1 MKATVDSAA
10 LRGLLPGT
18 AAVPAGA
25 IHPPAAVATPTA
37 PDRPPE
43 HDAARRFAELLR
55 ERRSDAAP
63 PAVAAPAAPMPTEA
77 VAAADAPDSCD
88 SAANEAPTAAPR
100 GAQQAKPRAPAS
112 GRAPAK
118 TVVEDH
124 AAAERAIDDGD
135 AREDEIAAAGVAT
148 VATADE
154 RTATTLALLAAQ
166 ATRDGAPGHCAARA
180 AADGDGDGRV
190 ADAAQPV
197 AANSRDPRGRARGLA
212 AQNASDDVRALA
224 RAADTPLQHAGEQAP
239 FASALGE
246 TLRAF
251 APADRAHASRA
262 EAPLAAPVTGGA
274 VVDASAPRDA
284 AAPATTLA
292 LATAIDGPD
301 FAAAL
306 GVQVSVLARDG
317 VQHAELHLH
326 PVETGPVSIRIEVDG
341 TNARVDFG
349 ADFVATREAIERGL
363 PELASALR
371 DAGLTLAGGSVSQH
385 AGSRPRGDDDAS
397 ETARTRTVAAAAAAA
412 PAPARPSM
420 RRLAVGA
427 IDLYA

>member
-1 MKATVDSAA
+1 V
-10 LRGLLPGT
+10 P

-25 IHPPAAVATPTA
+25 IHPSAAVATPTA

-43 HDAARRFAELLR
+43 HDAAAARRFAELLR
-55 ERRSDAAP
+55 ERRNDAAP

-118 TVVEDH
+118 AVVEDH
-124 AAAERAIDDGD
+124 AAPQRAIDDGD
-135 AREDEIAAAGVAT
+135 AREDEIAAAGVAS

-166 ATRDGAPGHCAARA
+166 ATRDGAPGRCAARA
-180 AADGDGDGRV
+180 AADGDGDSDAMV

-197 AANSRDPRGRARGLA
+197 AANSRDPRGRARGLG
-212 AQNASDDVRALA
+212 AQNAGDDVRALA
-224 RAADTPLQHAGEQAP
+224 RAADTPLQHAGEQAS

-251 APADRAHASRA
+251 SPADRAHASRT
-262 EAPLAAPVTGGA
+262 EAPLAALVTGGA

-292 LATAIDGPD
+292 LATPIDGPD

-349 ADFVATREAIERGL
+349 ADFAATREAIERGL